1 MCVLPCRTTWFGT
14 HSLSVRRTR
23 YNQIDSN
30 LANLDAT
37 VKGGGNF
44 RSFFNSSLA
53 ARVDTSFR

>member
-1 MCVLPCRTTWFGT
+1 MRVLPCRTTWFGT

-37 VKGGGNF
+37 VKGGGVIF
-44 RSFFNSSLA
+44 GVSLIA
-53 ARVDTSFR
+53 HWQHV